1 MGFALQFI
9 FNPQVLTLLESW
21 QSMQVND
28 LLESIKIMQQDKQ

>member
-1 MGFALQFI
+1 MDFALQFI
-9 FNPQVLTLLESW
+9 FNPQDLTLLESW